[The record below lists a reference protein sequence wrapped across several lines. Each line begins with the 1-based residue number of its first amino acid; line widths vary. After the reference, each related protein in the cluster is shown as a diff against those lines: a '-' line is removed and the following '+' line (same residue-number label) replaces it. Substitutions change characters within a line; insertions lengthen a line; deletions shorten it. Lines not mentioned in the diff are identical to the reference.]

1 MEISTAEIKPTLD
14 AYLKAINLEYDL
26 VQCDNNYV
34 LINGVIYIDHNIID
48 SICHSFNLKFDH
60 VMNDSIKFYVVFT
73 YL

>member
-48 SICHSFNLKFDH
+48 SICHSFNLKFP
-60 VMNDSIKFYVVFT
+60 
-73 YL
+73 L